1 MKRKIKETEKKERKI
16 VETSVEKDRLKLD
29 NREERKGKEKEE
41 IQREDNRD

>member
-41 IQREDNRD
+41 IEREDNRD